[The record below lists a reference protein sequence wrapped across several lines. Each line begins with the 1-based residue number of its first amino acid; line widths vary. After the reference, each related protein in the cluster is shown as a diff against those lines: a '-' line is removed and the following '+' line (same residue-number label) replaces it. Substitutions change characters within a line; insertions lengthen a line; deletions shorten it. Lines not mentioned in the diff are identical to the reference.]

1 MQYVME
7 LRAAEYLPIRTFQ
20 DCDLDADAGAAQT
33 DPLLGVLGTMH
44 GLPPGWRVVSQLALL
59 EPAPANWARAYQRLA
74 LEDPVSAERA
84 GRGTGGTS
92 FSSVVSICGLGVAAI
107 VGLNAWSAWQRAE
120 WLTIALGI
128 GGLLAAMILALAAY
142 LRFGRSNLYDP
153 KLV

>member
-1 MQYVME
+1 
-7 LRAAEYLPIRTFQ
+7 
-20 DCDLDADAGAAQT
+20 
-33 DPLLGVLGTMH
+33 
-44 GLPPGWRVVSQLALL
+44 VVSQLALL

-84 GRGTGGTS
+84 WGGTGGTS
-92 FSSVVSICGLGVAAI
+92 FSSVVSIFGLGVAAI

-120 WLTIALGI
+120 WLTIALWI